1 MFTGIVQEIGHA
13 PTIIPDGQSA
23 LLTIAANLAPY
34 VVKKGSVAFDGVS
47 LTVASAANTSFD
59 VALFPH
65 TLEVPTF
72 GKRSIGDSVK
82 IETDLIGKHVEPMV
96 LNGALNLFRSTDS
109 GSTLTTA
116 ALA

>member
-1 MFTGIVQEIGHA
+1 MFTGIIEEIGHA
-13 PTIIPDGQSA
+13 QTVIADGQRA

-47 LTVASAANTSFD
+47 LTVASVANTSFD

-65 TLEVPTF
+65 TLEVTTF
-72 GKRSIGDSVK
+72 GQRSIGDSVK
-82 IETDLIGKHVEPMV
+82 METDLIGKYVESMV
-96 LNGALNLFRSTDS
+96 LNGAFNLFRSTDS

-116 ALA
+116 AEA